1 MSALFPCPLICPTP
15 CAAVLAGGWETLL
28 VGAAP
33 PCCRAGEVPFAA
45 KEEAGDALAAFA
57 EEIGREEGRE
67 EEDEEEEAGGAA
79 APGFAAEA
87 VVVEP
92 PRREEKAEAKE
103 KVPGR
108 DESIREQ

>member
-1 MSALFPCPLICPTP
+1 M
-15 CAAVLAGGWETLL
+15 
-28 VGAAP
+28 GAAP
-33 PCCRAGEVPFAA
+33 PRCRAGEVPFTA
-45 KEEAGDALAAFA
+45 KEAGDALAAFA

-79 APGFAAEA
+79 APGLAAEA

-108 DESIREQ
+108 DESIRER